1 MQGSKAVNNLMIIKG
16 MIVLSGRKKFLRENK
31 KTVERL
37 KYQISKLKTQTR
49 TDTNKREGSFTKEL
63 KEERSSNN
71 TGSSFRGKKSIS
83 N

>member
-1 MQGSKAVNNLMIIKG
+1 

-49 TDTNKREGSFTKEL
+49 TDTNKRE

-71 TGSSFRGKKSIS
+71 TGSSFRGKKSRS